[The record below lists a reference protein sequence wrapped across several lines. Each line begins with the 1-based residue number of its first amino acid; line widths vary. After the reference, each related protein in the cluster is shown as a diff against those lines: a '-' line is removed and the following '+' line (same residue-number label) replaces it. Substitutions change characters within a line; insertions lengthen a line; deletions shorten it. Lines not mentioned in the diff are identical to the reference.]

1 MATPYIFIQNISD
14 RSLNILH
21 NEKDN
26 FNYTPL
32 KPNQMVTIELE
43 IIDQWALIRMSQKEL
58 VDYSLIP
65 AKEKEKI
72 KYTPYNRFEIMDI

>member
-65 AKEKEKI
+65 EKEKEKI